1 MKTISL
7 KVPEPLAADLA
18 EMAQRKGVSKS
29 ALIRAALKAYLQAN
43 GAERVESALS
53 RVADLVGI
61 LSGPEDLSTSPLDV
75 PSVNAN
81 ISTREIGAVV
91 GRERGR
97 TRGLRR
103 RA

>member
-1 MKTISL
+1 MNTISL
-7 KVPEPLAADLA
+7 KVPEPLAANLI

-29 ALIRAALKAYLQAN
+29 ALIRDALEAYLQAN
-43 GAERVESALS
+43 GAERAESALS
-53 RVADLVGI
+53 QVADLVGI

-75 PSVNAN
+75 PSVDAN
-81 ISTREIGAVV
+81 ISTQGIVAVV
-91 GRERGR
+91 RRERGR

>member
-1 MKTISL
+1 M
-7 KVPEPLAADLA
+7 PESLAASLA

-29 ALIRAALKAYLQAN
+29 ALIRDALEAYLQKG

-53 RVADLVGI
+53 QVTDLVGI

-81 ISTREIGAVV
+81 ISAQEIVAVV
-91 GRERGR
+91 RRERGR
-97 TRGLRR
+97 IRGVRR
-103 RA
+103 RG